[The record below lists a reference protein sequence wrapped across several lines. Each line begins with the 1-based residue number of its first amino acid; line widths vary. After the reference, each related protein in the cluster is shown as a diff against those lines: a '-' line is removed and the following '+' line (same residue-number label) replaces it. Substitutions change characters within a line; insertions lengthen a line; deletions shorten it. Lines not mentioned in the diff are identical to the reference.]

1 MYFSVERNKTELPW
15 QTVLDSSPASQP
27 KQKSGPN
34 YIHPWVPKQFNTG
47 PEEGERVQVRPV
59 LWFTTTPS
67 RLSTIV
73 RRNCSDFRGPK
84 KNTKK

>member
-47 PEEGERVQVRPV
+47 PEEGERVQVRPCLV
-59 LWFTTTPS
+59 VHYNTVPA
-67 RLSTIV
+67 V
-73 RRNCSDFRGPK
+73 YCS
-84 KNTKK
+84 